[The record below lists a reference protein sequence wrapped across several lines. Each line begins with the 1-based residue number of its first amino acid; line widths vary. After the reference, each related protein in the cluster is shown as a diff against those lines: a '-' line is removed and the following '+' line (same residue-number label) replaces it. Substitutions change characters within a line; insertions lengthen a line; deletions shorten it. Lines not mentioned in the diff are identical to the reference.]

1 MKMKKFKD
9 KKLIF
14 FFSKKEKKKK
24 NMIKN
29 SPNFGLISTPF
40 CVLISLP
47 FSLWLSRFK
56 LFICII
62 PPLEHYFTHS
72 HQVGLHFSTTITNSP
87 YSVPQDLSPRSPL
100 ILSFLLF
107 ALVRWKLSSLIPLI
121 YAAIDNE
128 TLFLL
133 RIPVVLGLGAQI
145 PYMDGPHLAHGS
157 LSNFI

>member
-1 MKMKKFKD
+1 
-9 KKLIF
+9 
-14 FFSKKEKKKK
+14 
-24 NMIKN
+24 MIKN

-107 ALVRWKLSSLIPLI
+107 ALLFRCFAPLLSKESEINRQKGCQPRVFDLQPDQLFPLRSYRLI
-121 YAAIDNE
+121 D
-128 TLFLL
+128 
-133 RIPVVLGLGAQI
+133 
-145 PYMDGPHLAHGS
+145 
-157 LSNFI
+157 